1 MVAFA
6 AVEGMDQ
13 YFVSLTLDPGQPR
26 VNLRTEVIRGRGSF
40 PFGRKAEAGA
50 GDALVRAHH
59 RAPEIAFEVQ
69 IGGKF
74 LWGGKVTTEHVEIQE
89 AIGVEDGEKSA

>member
-26 VNLRTEVIRGRGSF
+26 VNLRTEVIGGAGSF
-40 PFGRKAEAGA
+40 PFGRKTESGA
-50 GDALVRAHH
+50 RKVLVSAHH
-59 RAPEIAFEVQ
+59 GPPEIAFEVQ
-69 IGGKF
+69 FGGEF
-74 LWGGKVTTEHVEIQE
+74 FWRGKVTTEHIEIERAIVVE
-89 AIGVEDGEKSA
+89 VGETS